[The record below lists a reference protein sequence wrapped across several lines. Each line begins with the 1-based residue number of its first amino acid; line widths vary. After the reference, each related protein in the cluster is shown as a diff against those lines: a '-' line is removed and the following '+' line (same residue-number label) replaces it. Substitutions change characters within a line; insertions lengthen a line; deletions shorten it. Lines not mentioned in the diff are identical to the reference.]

1 MGPQKNYTS
10 VPSARSS
17 QPYGILAIVTKN
29 AVPASAN
36 LVLAVG
42 KEPILVSQAI
52 DHVMVAARK
61 ADPST
66 VRTDINA
73 ESESAAAE
81 LAQALSPSLFGE
93 VTVIVLTDLDSATD
107 EVAQVLTSSLEDIPE
122 NVRLVVTHPGGVKGK
137 KLLDVVRKAGALEA
151 NCAILKGEKL
161 STAILAEF
169 KKHNRKVTADAVDTL
184 HKAVGDTLG
193 DLVAAVSQLCADV
206 EETVIDGNAV
216 ARYYEGVTDVKG
228 WDLSDAMWN
237 AQPVQVLEQLRW
249 ALAADSSAAFPIV
262 ISITN
267 GLRSLIKYASAPAG
281 MREND
286 LAGFVG
292 VPPWRLKF
300 LSTQKRKWN
309 PEQLAAATRLL
320 VLADRASK
328 GTTYTA
334 GLPGGN
340 SLDQVQTRYL
350 IEKQFLAIRQ
360 PPTE

>member
-1 MGPQKNYTS
+1 MPFHR
-10 VPSARSS
+10 PSGSC
-17 QPYGILAIVTKN
+17 GILANVTKKS
-29 AVPASAN
+29 VPASAN

-52 DHVMVAARK
+52 EHVVVAARK
-61 ADPST
+61 SDPAT
-66 VRTDINA
+66 VRTDISA
-73 ESESAAAE
+73 KDELAAAD

-93 VTVIVLTDLDSATD
+93 LTVIVLSDVDSATE
-107 EVAQVLTSSLEDIPE
+107 EVTQVLTNSLTDIPE

-137 KLLDVVRKAGALEA
+137 KLLDTIRKAGALEA
-151 NCAILKGEKL
+151 NCAELKGKDL
-161 STAILAEF
+161 DAAILAEF
-169 KKHNRKVTADAVDTL
+169 KKHGRKATADAVENL
-184 HKAVGDTLG
+184 HKSVGAVLG
-193 DLVAAVSQLCADV
+193 DLLAAVSQLCADV
-206 EETVIDGNAV
+206 EEPVIDGVAV
-216 ARYYEGVTDVKG
+216 ARYYEGVTDIKG

-237 AQPVQVLEQLRW
+237 AQPVEVLEQLRW

-281 MREND
+281 MRDND

-328 GTTYTA
+328 GTSYAA

-350 IEKQFLAIRQ
+350 IEKHFLAVRQ
-360 PPTE
+360 PSSE

>member
-1 MGPQKNYTS
+1 
-10 VPSARSS
+10 
-17 QPYGILAIVTKN
+17 VTKKS
-29 AVPASAN
+29 APAAAN

-42 KEPILVSQAI
+42 KEPILVAQAI
-52 DHVMVAARK
+52 EHVMAAARK

-93 VTVIVLTDLDSATD
+93 LTVIVLTDLDSATD
-107 EVAQVLTSSLEDIPE
+107 ELAQVLTSSLEYIPE
-122 NVRLVVTHPGGVKGK
+122 NVRLVATHPGGVKGK
-137 KLLDVVRKAGALEA
+137 KLLDLVRKAGALEA
-151 NCAILKGEKL
+151 NCAVLKGKDL
-161 STAILAEF
+161 DTAILAEF
-169 KKHNRKVTADAVDTL
+169 KKHGRKVTADAVETL

-206 EETVIDGNAV
+206 EEPIIDGTAV
-216 ARYYEGVTDVKG
+216 ARYYEGVTDIKG

-237 AQPVQVLEQLRW
+237 AKPVEVLEQLRW
-249 ALAADSSAAFPIV
+249 ALAADSNAAFPIV

-267 GLRSLIKYASAPAG
+267 GLRSLIKFASAPAS
-281 MREND
+281 MRENE

-328 GTTYTA
+328 GTSYAA

-350 IEKQFLAIRQ
+350 IEKHFLAVRQ
-360 PPTE
+360 PTAE

>member
-1 MGPQKNYTS
+1 M
-10 VPSARSS
+10 
-17 QPYGILAIVTKN
+17 TKKS
-29 AVPASAN
+29 VPASAN

-52 DHVMVAARK
+52 EHVMVAARK

-81 LAQALSPSLFGE
+81 LAQAFSPSLFGE
-93 VTVIVLTDLDSATD
+93 LTVIVLTDLDSATD

-151 NCAILKGEKL
+151 NCAVLKGKEL
-161 STAILAEF
+161 DAAILAEF
-169 KKHNRKVTADAVDTL
+169 KKHSRKVTADAVETL

-206 EETVIDGNAV
+206 EEPIIDGAAV

-237 AQPVQVLEQLRW
+237 AKPVEVLEQLRW

-334 GLPGGN
+334 GLPGGQ
-340 SLDQVQTRYL
+340 SLDPVQTRYL
-350 IEKQFLAIRQ
+350 LEKHFLAVRQ
-360 PPTE
+360 PASE